1 MHVLIGIAFRTK
13 PINKEITL
21 NILARRPIIDS
32 ITVGGVDITPGED
45 LHIQWFADRGFLPID
60 PHRLYEEPLFGEFL
74 SRAVIPSVNYAKWA
88 AAVAQASW
96 FDLPALDPS
105 RVFIRPR
112 RIADTVLLFPDDTS
126 PAKQYQFVVDSD
138 WRSDTIAFSVRRDV
152 AQFLL
157 RRSKDC
163 IAAGK
168 DCLQGDADCTCGW
181 QGGVDDAGDGD
192 ICECPLEP

>member
-1 MHVLIGIAFRTK
+1 MDMFPHLYHQSRSPAPQIRLMHVLIGIAFRTE

-21 NILARRPIIDS
+21 NILARRPVIDS

-45 LHIQWFADRGFLPID
+45 LHIQWFADRGLLPID

-74 SRAVIPSVNYAKWA
+74 SRAIIPSVDYAKWA

-96 FDLPALDPS
+96 FDLRALDPS

-126 PAKQYQFVVDSD
+126 LAKCSILELHGCKFRLIGSG
-138 WRSDTIAFSVRRDV
+138 RR
-152 AQFLL
+152 
-157 RRSKDC
+157 RRR
-163 IAAGK
+163 GR
-168 DCLQGDADCTCGW
+168 
-181 QGGVDDAGDGD
+181 
-192 ICECPLEP
+192 